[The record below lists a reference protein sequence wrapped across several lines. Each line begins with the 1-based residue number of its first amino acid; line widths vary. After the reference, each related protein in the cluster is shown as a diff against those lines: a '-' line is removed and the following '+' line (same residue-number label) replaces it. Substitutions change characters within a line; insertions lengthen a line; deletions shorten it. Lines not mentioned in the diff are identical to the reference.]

1 MRALVLE
8 DMRGDLDPLLG
19 VLRARRVQAH
29 AELVAALRSKR
40 ATDLLAAWRVVP
52 GRPRGRVAEDD
63 RPDAARPIGAVAG
76 QRIRKVYRKM
86 VRMGDAIDDASPAED
101 YHELRKKG
109 KELRYLLELFGAP
122 LFPGEVVKPMIK
134 TLKGLQDVL
143 GRHQD
148 REVQVA
154 LLRSLG
160 SEVAQGRVGRAR
172 ADGDGGVDRASGR
185 GRACGALRVRRQ
197 LRRVRVHGAATPS
210 QGDLRV
216 MNEHHL
222 PTTTYEADPAHVNRV
237 LLLYSGGLDTS
248 VMLKW
253 IQEQYQ
259 AEVVA
264 LTVNL
269 GQPGEDYEVI
279 RGKALR
285 LGALDCHVVDA
296 REEFAREYIV
306 PAIKAN
312 GTYGLGYPLFTALGR
327 PLIAKLAVEY
337 ARRSGCDTVAHGCT
351 GKGNDQVRIDATVAT
366 LGPELR
372 VIAPVRGWRM
382 GRDEEVAY
390 AREHGIPVKGGTE
403 QAPYSIDDNLWG
415 RSSEGR
421 WIEELDHAPEDDVF
435 QLVTRP
441 EEAPDEPEMVTVEFE
456 RGVPVAL
463 NGERLGL
470 VSLLERAGEIGARHG
485 IGIVDH
491 IEDRI
496 VGLKVRDIYEVP
508 AAAILLLAHRE
519 LETLVGTIH
528 QNQLKPVLDQKWAY
542 LVYAGLWWDPL
553 RSDLDAYMEAAN
565 AQVTGSIGIKLYKG
579 SARAVTRSSPHA
591 VYDAQLATFAESG
604 GLFAQA
610 ASPGFIELWS
620 LQSRMAWRLRD
631 ADGG

>member
-1 MRALVLE
+1 M
-8 DMRGDLDPLLG
+8 
-19 VLRARRVQAH
+19 
-29 AELVAALRSKR
+29 S
-40 ATDLLAAWRVVP
+40 
-52 GRPRGRVAEDD
+52 
-63 RPDAARPIGAVAG
+63 
-76 QRIRKVYRKM
+76 
-86 VRMGDAIDDASPAED
+86 
-101 YHELRKKG
+101 
-109 KELRYLLELFGAP
+109 
-122 LFPGEVVKPMIK
+122 
-134 TLKGLQDVL
+134 
-143 GRHQD
+143 
-148 REVQVA
+148 
-154 LLRSLG
+154 
-160 SEVAQGRVGRAR
+160 
-172 ADGDGGVDRASGR
+172 ASG
-185 GRACGALRVRRQ
+185 
-197 LRRVRVHGAATPS
+197 P
-210 QGDLRV
+210 
-216 MNEHHL
+216 L
-222 PTTTYEADPAHVNRV
+222 PTTTYEANPSHVHRV

-253 IQEQYQ
+253 IQEQYD

-337 ARRSGCDTVAHGCT
+337 ARLSGCDTIAHGCT

-366 LGPELR
+366 LGPELK

-382 GRDEEVAY
+382 GREEEVAY

-403 QAPYSIDDNLWG
+403 VAPYSIDDNLWG

-421 WIEELDHAPEDDVF
+421 WIEHLDQAPEDDVF

-441 EEAPDEPEMVTVEFE
+441 EEAPDEAEIVTVEFE

-463 NGERLGL
+463 NGERLPL
-470 VSLLERAGEIGARHG
+470 VALLERAAEIGARHG
-485 IGIVDH
+485 VGIVDH

-508 AAAILLLAHRE
+508 AATIVLLAHQE
-519 LETLVGTIH
+519 LEKLVGTIH
-528 QNQLKPVLDQKWAY
+528 QNQLKPMLDQRWAY

-553 RSDLDAYMEAAN
+553 RSDLDAYMDAAN
-565 AQVTGSIGIKLYKG
+565 AFVTGTIGIKLYKG
-579 SARAVTRSSPHA
+579 SARAVTRSSLHA
-591 VYDAQLATFAESG
+591 VYDEQLASFAQSG

-620 LQSRMAWRLRD
+620 LQSRMAWRLRH
-631 ADGG
+631 DGED